1 MLENC
6 RCNVGE
12 KKCNEELSKKYAA
25 LCDVYVNDAFGTAHR
40 AQASTVGVAVMPRRL
55 RRSAHGR

>member
-12 KKCNEELSKKYAA
+12 KKCDEALSKKYAA

-40 AQASTVGVAVMPRRL
+40 AEATTVGVAKYARL
-55 RRSAHGR
+55 LVRVP